1 MSGLISYLPMDQEIG
16 FILVLRT
23 LRVLRPLKAI
33 SKWQSMKILLSALGQ
48 AVPGVINATAF
59 IAFILFLFAILAVFL
74 FNGQFQQ
81 RCRDPT
87 TMLIDPEQTQ
97 YCSLKKHGNYN

>member
-1 MSGLISYLPMDQEIG
+1 LPINSEIG

-59 IAFILFLFAILAVFL
+59 IGFILFLFAILAVFL

-81 RCRDPT
+81 RCRNPNT
-87 TMLIDPEQTQ
+87 
-97 YCSLKKHGNYN
+97 